1 MIKNK
6 VLKILKKNLKPAM
19 GCTEP
24 VAIAVACATARK
36 NIGGNVSDVNV
47 VLSNA
52 FYKNAFS
59 ARIPNTGRYGI
70 DLAIALGI
78 IDGNPDKELEFFND
92 ISESKIEEAQKL
104 IDSHLINTSSVE
116 TDFSVFVR
124 INLKTDEG
132 NCIVELSETHT
143 NISYIEVNGKVLLNG
158 KNYSTKEK
166 DDFEEFEFAQ
176 YMKAILNLEENE
188 LAFFEDGIELNQKI
202 SEYGIEKKCG
212 IGLGSG
218 YKKILEKGIVC
229 NNLVMLVRM
238 AVAAASDARM
248 GGAPLSVMSSCGS
261 GNQGLTTFIPAMIIA
276 SNLERSKVE
285 LYRAL
290 AISNFVNAFAKNYLD
305 KLAPI
310 CGAAIT
316 AGVGTVAAAVYL
328 LGGNIKQM
336 IGAMNGMIA
345 NFSGIVCD
353 GAKES
358 CSYKVSSACGEAVNL
373 ALLAVN
379 DVYIS
384 NDQGIL
390 GKRVE
395 DSFKNVALLSNEG
408 MKNVNNVMIKILK
421 LKNRRKL

>member
-6 VLKILKKNLKPAM
+6 ILKILKKNLKPAM

-36 NIGGNVSDVNV
+36 NIGGNVLGVDVT
-47 VLSNA
+47 LSNA

-59 ARIPNTGRYGI
+59 AKIPNTGRYGI
-70 DLAIALGI
+70 ELAISLGI

-92 ISESKIEEAQKL
+92 ITESEINTAQKM
-104 IDSHLINTSSVE
+104 IDSNIVKFSSIE
-116 TDFSVFVR
+116 TDLSVFIKVK
-124 INLKTDEG
+124 LETTEG
-132 NCIVELSETHT
+132 NCLVELTGTHT
-143 NISYIEVNGKVLLNG
+143 NISYIEVNGKTLLNSR
-158 KNYSTKEK
+158 NYSEKDK
-166 DDFEEFEFAQ
+166 DDFEEFDFKE
-176 YMKAILNLEENE
+176 YLKAIIELEEKE
-188 LAFFEDGIELNQKI
+188 LTFFDEGISLNQKI
-202 SEYGIEKKCG
+202 SNYGIKNNCG
-212 IGLGSG
+212 IGLGAG
-218 YKKILEKGIVC
+218 YKKILEKNIMC
-229 NNLVMLVRM
+229 NNLVTLVRM
-238 AVAAASDARM
+238 GVAAASDARM

-261 GNQGLTTFIPAMIIA
+261 GNQGITTFIPIMVIA

-316 AGVGTVAAAVYL
+316 AGVGTAAATVYL
-328 LGGNIKQM
+328 LGGDIKQM

-384 NDQGIL
+384 KDQGIL

-395 DSFKNVALLSNEG
+395 DSFQNVAVLSNEG
-408 MKNVNNVMIKILK
+408 MKNVNDVMIKILK
-421 LKNRRKL
+421 LKK

>member
-6 VLKILKKNLKPAM
+6 ILKILKKNLKPAM

-36 NIGGNVSDVNV
+36 NIGGNVLGVDVT
-47 VLSNA
+47 LSNA

-59 ARIPNTGRYGI
+59 AKIPNTGRYGI
-70 DLAIALGI
+70 ELAISLGI

-92 ISESKIEEAQKL
+92 ITESEINTAQKM
-104 IDSHLINTSSVE
+104 IDSNIVKFSSIE
-116 TDFSVFVR
+116 TDLSVFIKVK
-124 INLKTDEG
+124 LETTEG
-132 NCIVELSETHT
+132 NCLVELTGTHT
-143 NISYIEVNGKVLLNG
+143 NISYIEVNGKVLLNSR
-158 KNYSTKEK
+158 NYSEKEK
-166 DDFEEFEFAQ
+166 DDFEEFDFKE
-176 YMKAILNLEENE
+176 YLKAIIELEEKE
-188 LAFFEDGIELNQKI
+188 LTFFDEGINLNQKI
-202 SEYGIEKKCG
+202 SDYGIKNNCG
-212 IGLGSG
+212 IGLGAG
-218 YKKILEKGIVC
+218 YKKILEKNIMC
-229 NNLVMLVRM
+229 NNLVTLVRM
-238 AVAAASDARM
+238 GVAAASDARM

-261 GNQGLTTFIPAMIIA
+261 GNQGITTFIPIMVIA
-276 SNLERSKVE
+276 SNLERSRVE

-316 AGVGTVAAAVYL
+316 AGVGTAAATVYL
-328 LGGNIKQM
+328 LGGDIKQM

-384 NDQGIL
+384 KDQGIL

-395 DSFKNVALLSNEG
+395 DSFQNVAVLSNEG
-408 MKNVNNVMIKILK
+408 MKNVNDVMIKILK
-421 LKNRRKL
+421 LKK

>member
-36 NIGGNVSDVNV
+36 NIAGNVESVDVI
-47 VLSNA
+47 LSNA

-59 ARIPNTGRYGI
+59 AKIPNTGRYGI

-92 ISESKIEEAQKL
+92 ITESEIAEAQKM
-104 IDSHLINTSSVE
+104 IDAKIIKASSIHAE
-116 TDFSVFVR
+116 FSVYVKV
-124 INLKTDEG
+124 NLITSEG
-132 NCIVELSETHT
+132 NCIVELTGTHT
-143 NISYIEVNGKVLLNG
+143 NVSYIEVNGKVLLNG
-158 KNYSTKEK
+158 KSYSESAR
-166 DDFEEFEFAQ
+166 DNFEEFEFTQ
-176 YMKAILNLEENE
+176 YMEAILEMKEED
-188 LAFFEDGIELNQKI
+188 LTFFEDGIALNQKI
-202 SEYGIEKKCG
+202 SEYGIEKNCG
-212 IGLGSG
+212 IGLGTG

-238 AVAAASDARM
+238 GVAAASDARM

-261 GNQGLTTFIPAMIIA
+261 GNQGITTFLPPMIIA
-276 SNLERSKVE
+276 SNLERSKLE

-328 LGGNIKQM
+328 LGGTIKQM

-384 NDQGIL
+384 KDQGIL

-395 DSFKNVALLSNEG
+395 DSFHNVALLSNEG
-408 MKNVNNVMIKILK
+408 MKNVNDVMIKILK
-421 LKNRRKL
+421 LKK

>member
-6 VLKILKKNLKPAM
+6 ILKILKKNLKPAM

-36 NIGGNVSDVNV
+36 NIGGNVLGVDVT
-47 VLSNA
+47 LSNA

-59 ARIPNTGRYGI
+59 AKIPNTGRYGI
-70 DLAIALGI
+70 ELAISLGI

-92 ISESKIEEAQKL
+92 ITESEINTAQKM
-104 IDSHLINTSSVE
+104 IDSNIVKFSSIE
-116 TDFSVFVR
+116 TDLSVFIKVK
-124 INLKTDEG
+124 LETTEG
-132 NCIVELSETHT
+132 NCLVELTGTHT
-143 NISYIEVNGKVLLNG
+143 NISYIEVNGKVLLNSR
-158 KNYSTKEK
+158 NYSEKEK
-166 DDFEEFEFAQ
+166 DDFEEFDFKE
-176 YMKAILNLEENE
+176 YLKAIIELEEKE
-188 LAFFEDGIELNQKI
+188 LTFFDEGINLNQKI
-202 SEYGIEKKCG
+202 SDYGIKNNCG
-212 IGLGSG
+212 IGLGAG
-218 YKKILEKGIVC
+218 YKKILEKNIMC
-229 NNLVMLVRM
+229 NNLVTLVRM
-238 AVAAASDARM
+238 GVAAASDARM

-261 GNQGLTTFIPAMIIA
+261 GNQGITTFIPIMVIA

-316 AGVGTVAAAVYL
+316 AGVGTAAATVYL
-328 LGGNIKQM
+328 LGGDIKQM

-384 NDQGIL
+384 KDQGIL

-395 DSFKNVALLSNEG
+395 DSFQNVAVLSNEG
-408 MKNVNNVMIKILK
+408 MKNVNDVMIKILK
-421 LKNRRKL
+421 LKK

>member
-6 VLKILKKNLKPAM
+6 ILKILKKNLKPAM

-24 VAIAVACATARK
+24 VSIAVACATARK
-36 NIGGNVSDVNV
+36 NIGGNVLGVDVT
-47 VLSNA
+47 LSNA

-59 ARIPNTGRYGI
+59 AKIPNTGRYGI
-70 DLAIALGI
+70 ELAISLGI

-92 ISESKIEEAQKL
+92 ITESEINTAQKM
-104 IDSHLINTSSVE
+104 IDSNIVKFSSIE
-116 TDFSVFVR
+116 TDLSVFIKVK
-124 INLKTDEG
+124 LETTEG
-132 NCIVELSETHT
+132 NCLVELTGTHT
-143 NISYIEVNGKVLLNG
+143 NISYIEVNGKVLLNSR
-158 KNYSTKEK
+158 NYSEKEK
-166 DDFEEFEFAQ
+166 DDFEEFDFKE
-176 YMKAILNLEENE
+176 YLKAIIELEEKE
-188 LAFFEDGIELNQKI
+188 LTFFDEGINLNQKI
-202 SEYGIEKKCG
+202 SDYGIKNNCG
-212 IGLGSG
+212 IGLGAG
-218 YKKILEKGIVC
+218 YKKILEKNIMC
-229 NNLVMLVRM
+229 NNLVTLVRM
-238 AVAAASDARM
+238 GVAAASDARM

-261 GNQGLTTFIPAMIIA
+261 GNQGITTFIPIMVIA
-276 SNLERSKVE
+276 SNLERSRVE

-316 AGVGTVAAAVYL
+316 AGVGTAAATVYL
-328 LGGNIKQM
+328 LGGDIKQM

-384 NDQGIL
+384 KDQGIL

-395 DSFKNVALLSNEG
+395 DSFQNVAVLSNEG
-408 MKNVNNVMIKILK
+408 MKNVNDVMIKILK
-421 LKNRRKL
+421 LKK